1 MSTRSENV
9 PGNHIAISECSRV
22 FRLGKPLGD
31 RACIWEA
38 EDGTDH
44 ALLGLGHDD
53 HVIATRHSEDG
64 TYWAVLRENQ
74 VVILKDNV
82 SLLVDQGQHHVLA
95 TPLGPFVCDKFG
107 NFTWVLRD
115 SIWEGLI
122 ECSSVDYRPKPT
134 LDAESGEIVG
144 ELLLFPSG
152 SQVYRL
158 NASLRTI
165 TYGPVEDVREPSSP
179 LQFLKAL
186 GNSTWRELIRRIRK

>member
-9 PGNHIAISECSRV
+9 PGNHIAISDCSRV
-22 FRLGKPLGD
+22 FRLGEPLGD

-53 HVIATRHSEDG
+53 HVIATKHSEDG

-74 VVILKDNV
+74 VVILNDNV
-82 SLLVDQGQHHVLA
+82 SLLVDHGQHHVLP
-95 TPLGPFVCDKFG
+95 TPRGPFVCDQFG

-115 SIWEGLI
+115 TYWEGSV
-122 ECSSVDYRPKPT
+122 ESSSVDYYSKPT
-134 LDAESGEIVG
+134 FDSESGEIVG

-158 NASLRTI
+158 NAALRTI
-165 TYGPVEDVREPSSP
+165 TYGPVVDVREPPSP